1 MIRISPYTHAN
12 NQIIA
17 VTDMTAEDRQELKD
31 NYHLN
36 NEFLNYAVD
45 PVERARVEYDELIET
60 WLIVYNVPLSATGDA
75 PRVIHP
81 FSLMVRHNQLFVFVT
96 TDTKFIIEDATMLT
110 DRDQTQGVWDSVFSL
125 LYQVTTD
132 FFDYIQQMNE
142 MRVHVEEHLR
152 HDTSSKQIFQLADL
166 SKNQTYFLTGAN
178 SNLVAISQLRL
189 LIGRGDKLTLD
200 RRSAERLQDIEV
212 EAHQVQ
218 EMLELNVDILDKVSN
233 TYNNLLNNNLNN
245 VMKILTIYSV
255 VLMIPPIIF
264 GFYGMNT
271 FLPLADKNWG
281 WLFTILITIIPS
293 IWIIFK
299 LKRDRFL

>member
-60 WLIVYNVPLSATGDA
+60 WLIVYNVPLSATGDP

-142 MRVHVEEHLR
+142 IRVHVEEHLR
-152 HDTSSKQIFQLADL
+152 HDTSSKQIFQ
-166 SKNQTYFLTGAN
+166 
-178 SNLVAISQLRL
+178 LVAISQLRL

-293 IWIIFK
+293 VWIIFK